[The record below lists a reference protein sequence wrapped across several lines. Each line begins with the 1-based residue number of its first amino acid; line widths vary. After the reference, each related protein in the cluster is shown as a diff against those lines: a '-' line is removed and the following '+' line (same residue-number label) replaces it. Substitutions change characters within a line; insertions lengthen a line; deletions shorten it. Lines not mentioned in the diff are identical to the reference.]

1 MGYLFGC
8 GIVCRSDEHF
18 ATGDECHL
26 LAVRRNGCRG
36 GSIGKGQAGCIGPV
50 VADNLYLYF
59 LRGGAILLGIYFTVV
74 TIAQCSVAAYGEEA
88 HGMGLETAYRF
99 YRFGVC
105 RLQGVHIER
114 TAVALA
120 QEVQGLSVRRED
132 GVAVFA
138 RVAGE
143 VGVLLCTAVVHPYVA
158 CNGRGVVL
166 PPLVFKS
173 FLVLVEKHVARFVE
187 AEGFGG
193 STQYLFGASAGC
205 GDFIKLGHGRTGE
218 ERTSGRV
225 LYGGGEK
232 DILAVGRECGRDFSC
247 RVGGQALCRTAI
259 GRHYEDVEV
268 SLPVAGKRYLFAVR
282 RPYGR
287 RFVRLLRGELRGRT
301 AFCGNF
307 VDVSLVTEND
317 FRTVG

>member
-1 MGYLFGC
+1 M
-8 GIVCRSDEHF
+8 
-18 ATGDECHL
+18 
-26 LAVRRNGCRG
+26 
-36 GSIGKGQAGCIGPV
+36 
-50 VADNLYLYF
+50 
-59 LRGGAILLGIYFTVV
+59 
-74 TIAQCSVAAYGEEA
+74 
-88 HGMGLETAYRF
+88 
-99 YRFGVC
+99 
-105 RLQGVHIER
+105 
-114 TAVALA
+114 
-120 QEVQGLSVRRED
+120 
-132 GVAVFA
+132 
-138 RVAGE
+138 AGE

-193 STQYLFGASAGC
+193 SAQYLFGASAGC

-232 DILAVGRECGRDFSC
+232 DVLAVGRECGRDFSC

-259 GRHYEDVEV
+259 GRHYEYVEI

-287 RFVRLLRGELRGRT
+287 RFVRLLRGELCGRT

-317 FRTVG
+317 FRAVG